1 VTTPDAG
8 LQQEIHSLAAEIV
21 HAYEEL
27 HLLYELGQVLTS
39 DLGVSEVTSLIVE
52 KILQALT
59 AGDAEL
65 RLASSSEPVRVSRAN
80 VATAGPDH
88 RLSTTLRSAGE
99 IVGGISLARS
109 PDDEPFSSAD
119 GKLLD
124 AVGTLAANAIR
135 NAQLLQELRSNEAH
149 LRAVLDNVAEGI
161 ITVDEANC
169 IASFNPAAERIFGY
183 AAADVI
189 GGDVRTLLDSLNP
202 GETIGRQ
209 SGDRRFAADVSVGT
223 MRLEHDQPL
232 QIFSVRDITRRKE
245 AEAALEHQALH
256 DALTDLPNRVLLHDR
271 LQQAI
276 RAADRNTTSVALLVM
291 DLDRF
296 KEVND
301 TFGHHTGDQLLEQLG
316 QRLGSVLRAS
326 DTIARLG
333 GDEFAV
339 LLPTAALD
347 EAQQI
352 ADRLLQVLEQPFTLG
367 GLQLEIDASI
377 GIALSPDHGHDA
389 DTLLRRADV
398 AMYVA
403 KRGNVGHAVYTADQ
417 DQHSPMRLAMV
428 SELRRAIDQNELSLY
443 FQPKVSLAAGSV
455 TCAEALVRWQHP
467 RHGLLGPDLFVPI
480 AEQTGLIR
488 PLARWV
494 LDAALRQCSRWR
506 HQGLDLAVAV
516 NLSMRN
522 LHDPEVVDT
531 IRQLLTRWGI
541 PPSRLVVEITES
553 SLMADAERAMDVLG
567 RLRAMGVGISIDDFG
582 TGYSSLAYLKRLP
595 VDELK
600 IDKSFVAHIA
610 SDDNDAAIVRSTIG
624 LAHDLGLAVVAEG
637 IEDEVTWDYLAGL
650 GCDVAQ
656 GYFISR
662 PLPVAAFGDWLA
674 TTHWRPQSSAC
685 PSFFKQTVPGD
696 AAPEESQASKIL
708 SGRVTRNDRV
718 A

>member
-1 VTTPDAG
+1 VIEADAE
-8 LQQEIHSLAAEIV
+8 QQNEIDSLAGEIV

-27 HLLYELGQVLTS
+27 HLLYELGEVLTS
-39 DLGVSEVTSLIVE
+39 DLSVSQVSDVIVE
-52 KILQALT
+52 QMLNALT
-59 AGDAEL
+59 ADDAEL
-65 RLASSSEPVRVSRAN
+65 RLASSNTPARA
-80 VATAGPDH
+80 ASTCIAQAGPEH

-99 IVGGISLARS
+99 VVGSISLART
-109 PDDEPFSSAD
+109 PRDEPFSSAD

-161 ITVDEANC
+161 ITVDDDTHQ

-183 AAADVI
+183 PAVDVI
-189 GGDVRTLLDSLNP
+189 GQDVRLFLDSFRP
-202 GETIGRQ
+202 GETIGR
-209 SGDRRFAADVSVGT
+209 RRGGQVFPVDVSVGE
-223 MRLEHDQPL
+223 MRLEDQHL
-232 QIFSVRDITRRKE
+232 LIFSVRDITARKH

-256 DALTDLPNRVLLHDR
+256 DSLTDLPNRVLLHDR

-276 RAADRNTTSVALLVM
+276 RAAERNHSSVALLVM

-301 TFGHHTGDQLLEQLG
+301 TFGHHTGDRLLTQLG
-316 QRLGSVLRAS
+316 DRLGSILRSA

-339 LLPTAALD
+339 LLPTATVEDAR
-347 EAQQI
+347 QI
-352 ADRLLQVLEQPFTLG
+352 AERLLQVLEQPFALG
-367 GLQLEIDASI
+367 GLQLVTDASI
-377 GIALSPDHGHDA
+377 GIALSPDHGQDA

-403 KRGNVGHAVYTADQ
+403 KRRNTGYALYTADQ
-417 DQHSPMRLAMV
+417 DEHSPMRLAMV
-428 SELRRAIDQNELSLY
+428 SELRRAIEQNKLSLY
-443 FQPKVSLAAGSV
+443 FQPKVRLDDGQV
-455 TCAEALVRWQHP
+455 TCAEALVRWDHP
-467 RHGLLGPDLFVPI
+467 RHGMLSPDVFVPI

-494 LDAALRQCSRWR
+494 LDAALRQCNRWR
-506 HQGLDLAVAV
+506 RDGLDLSVAV

-531 IRQLLTRWGI
+531 IRQLLSRWGI
-541 PPSRLVVEITES
+541 PPARLVIEITES
-553 SLMADAERAMDVLG
+553 SLMADATRAMDILS
-567 RLRAMGVGISIDDFG
+567 RLRAMGISISIDDFG

-600 IDKSFVAHIA
+600 IDKSFVANIA
-610 SDDNDAAIVRSTIG
+610 SDENDAAIVRSTIR
-624 LAHDLGLAVVAEG
+624 LAHDLGLSVVAEG
-637 IEDEVTWDYLAGL
+637 IEDQQTLEFLTGL

-662 PLPVAAFGDWLA
+662 PLPVLALGDWLA
-674 TTHWRPQSSAC
+674 SAHWHPRYAH
-685 PSFFKQTVPGD
+685 
-696 AAPEESQASKIL
+696 AA
-708 SGRVTRNDRV
+708 
-718 A
+718 

>member
-1 VTTPDAG
+1 MIDADDG

-39 DLGVSEVTSLIVE
+39 DLTVSEVTSLIVE
-52 KILQALT
+52 KIFQALA

-65 RLASSSEPVRVSRAN
+65 SLTSASLPVRISRGS

-99 IVGGISLARS
+99 IVGRISLARPAS
-109 PDDEPFSSAD
+109 AEAFSSAD

-135 NAQLLQELRSNEAH
+135 NAQLLQELRANEAH

-161 ITVDEANC
+161 VTVDEAHR
-169 IASFNPAAERIFGY
+169 ISSFNPSAERLFGY
-183 AAADVI
+183 GAVEVI
-189 GGDVRTLLDSLNP
+189 GSDARLLLDSLSP
-202 GETIGRQ
+202 GETIGHR
-209 SGDRRFAADVSVGT
+209 SGGQQFPVDLSVGE
-223 MRLEHDQPL
+223 MRRDCGGDQQHL
-232 QIFSVRDITRRKE
+232 LIFSIRDITARKQ

-271 LQQAI
+271 LQHAI
-276 RAADRNTTSVALLVM
+276 RAAQRDRTAVALLIM

-316 QRLGSVLRAS
+316 ERLGSVLRGS

-339 LLPTAALD
+339 LLPTATLAD
-347 EAQQI
+347 AHHI
-352 ADRLLQVLEQPFTLG
+352 AARLLELLEEPFSLG

-377 GIALSPDHGHDA
+377 GIALSPEHGTDA

-398 AMYVA
+398 AMYIA
-403 KRGNVGHAVYTADQ
+403 KRNGSGHALYNAEQ
-417 DQHSPMRLAMV
+417 DQHSPMRLALV
-428 SELRRAIDQNELSLY
+428 GELRRAIDQNELSLY
-443 FQPKVSLAAGSV
+443 FQPKVSLKHSKV
-455 TCAEALVRWQHP
+455 LCAEALVRWEHP
-467 RHGLLGPDLFVPI
+467 RHGMLGPDEFVPV

-488 PLARWV
+488 PLARSV
-494 LDAALRQCSRWR
+494 LEAAVRQCNRWR
-506 HQGLDLAVAV
+506 QEGLDLAVAV

-522 LHDPEVVDT
+522 LHDAEIVDT
-531 IRQLLTRWGI
+531 IRQLLSRWGI
-541 PPSRLVVEITES
+541 PPARLVIEITES
-553 SLMADAERAMDVLG
+553 SLMADAARAMEVLS
-567 RLRAMGVGISIDDFG
+567 RLQEMGVGISIDDFG

-600 IDKSFVAHIA
+600 IDKSFVANMA
-610 SDDNDAAIVRSTIG
+610 RDENDAAIVRSTIG
-624 LAHDLGLAVVAEG
+624 LAHDLGLTVVAEG
-637 IEDEVTWDYLAGL
+637 IEDQATWDLLVEL
-650 GCDVAQ
+650 GCDVGQ
-656 GYFISR
+656 GYYVSR
-662 PLPVAAFGDWLA
+662 PMPAATLGVWL
-674 TTHWRPQSSAC
+674 TTCGWEPRYWR
-685 PSFFKQTVPGD
+685 
-696 AAPEESQASKIL
+696 AA
-708 SGRVTRNDRV
+708 
-718 A
+718 

>member
-1 VTTPDAG
+1 MTTPDAG

-674 TTHWRPQSSAC
+674 TTQWKPQSSAC
-685 PSFFKQTVPGD
+685 PNFFKQTFPGD

>member
-1 VTTPDAG
+1 MIADAVESQSE
-8 LQQEIHSLAAEIV
+8 LDSLAAEIV

-27 HLLYELGQVLTS
+27 HLLYELGEVLTS
-39 DLGVSEVTSLIVE
+39 DLSVSQVTDLIVG
-52 KILQALT
+52 KILHALS
-59 AGDAEL
+59 AGAAEL
-65 RLASSSEPVRVSRAN
+65 GLASSNEPVRIARTCVEK
-80 VATAGPDH
+80 AGPDH
-88 RLSTTLRSAGE
+88 RLTTTLRSAGE
-99 IVGGISLARS
+99 IVGNISLAR
-109 PDDEPFSSAD
+109 PPQDEPFSSAD

-161 ITVDEANC
+161 ITVEDSRC

-189 GGDVRTLLDSLNP
+189 GQDVRLFLDSVRP
-202 GETIGRQ
+202 GETIGRRSDGQ
-209 SGDRRFAADVSVGT
+209 EFPADMSVGE
-223 MRLEHDQPL
+223 MRLNDQHL
-232 QIFSVRDITRRKE
+232 LIFSVRDISLRKR

-276 RAADRNTTSVALLVM
+276 RAAERNRSSVALLVM

-301 TFGHHTGDQLLEQLG
+301 TFGHHTGDLLLAQLG
-316 QRLGSVLRAS
+316 QRLGSVLRSS

-339 LLPTAALD
+339 LLPTATFDDARH
-347 EAQQI
+347 I
-352 ADRLLQVLEQPFTLG
+352 ADRLLQVLEEPFVLG
-367 GLQLEIDASI
+367 ALQLEIDASI
-377 GIALSPDHGHDA
+377 GIALSPDHGQDA

-403 KRGNVGHAVYTADQ
+403 KRNNTGHALYTADQ
-417 DQHSPMRLAMV
+417 DEHSPMRLAMV
-428 SELRRAIDQNELSLY
+428 GELRRAIDQNELSLY
-443 FQPKVSLAAGSV
+443 FQPKVDLESGEV
-455 TCAEALVRWQHP
+455 TCAEALVRWDHP
-467 RHGLLGPDLFVPI
+467 RHGMLSPDMFVPI

-494 LDAALRQCSRWR
+494 LDAALRQCNRWR
-506 HQGLDLAVAV
+506 RDGLDLSVAV

-522 LHDPEVVDT
+522 LHDPEVVDM
-531 IRQLLTRWGI
+531 IRQLLVRWGI
-541 PPSRLVVEITES
+541 PPASLVIEITES
-553 SLMADAERAMDVLG
+553 SLMADAARAMDVLG
-567 RLRAMGVGISIDDFG
+567 RLRGMGVSVSIDDFG

-595 VDELK
+595 VNELK

-610 SDDNDAAIVRSTIG
+610 SDHNDAAIVRSTIG
-624 LAHDLGLAVVAEG
+624 LAHDLGLSVVAEG
-637 IEDEVTWDYLAGL
+637 IEDQQTLEFLADL

-662 PLPVAAFGDWLA
+662 PLPVVALGDWLA
-674 TTHWRPQSSAC
+674 SANWH
-685 PSFFKQTVPGD
+685 PRY
-696 AAPEESQASKIL
+696 AH
-708 SGRVTRNDRV
+708 V

>member
-1 VTTPDAG
+1 M
-8 LQQEIHSLAAEIV
+8 
-21 HAYEEL
+21 
-27 HLLYELGQVLTS
+27 
-39 DLGVSEVTSLIVE
+39 
-52 KILQALT
+52 
-59 AGDAEL
+59 
-65 RLASSSEPVRVSRAN
+65 
-80 VATAGPDH
+80 
-88 RLSTTLRSAGE
+88 
-99 IVGGISLARS
+99 
-109 PDDEPFSSAD
+109 
-119 GKLLD
+119 
-124 AVGTLAANAIR
+124 
-135 NAQLLQELRSNEAH
+135 QELRSNEAH

-161 ITVDEANC
+161 ITTDAAQC

-183 AAADVI
+183 AATDVI
-189 GGDVRTLLDSLNP
+189 GQDMRVLLDSLNA
-202 GETIGRQ
+202 GETVGRRA
-209 SGDRRFAADVSVGT
+209 GNERFAADVSVST
-223 MRLEHDQPL
+223 MRVEQDQPML
-232 QIFSVRDITRRKE
+232 IFSVRDITRRKQ

-276 RAADRNTTSVALLVM
+276 RSADRTRASVALLVM

-301 TFGHHTGDQLLEQLG
+301 TFGDHTGDQLLEQLG
-316 QRLGSVLRAS
+316 QRLGGVLRGS

-339 LLPTAALD
+339 LLPTATLA

-352 ADRLLQVLEQPFTLG
+352 AARLLQVLEQPFSLG

-377 GIALSPDHGHDA
+377 GIALAPEHGHDA

-403 KRGNVGHAVYTADQ
+403 KRGNAGHAVYTADQ
-417 DQHSPMRLAMV
+417 DQHSPMRLALV
-428 SELRRAIDQNELSLY
+428 SELRRAIEQNELSLY
-443 FQPKVSLAAGSV
+443 FQPKVDLQSGSV

-467 RHGLLGPDLFVPI
+467 RHGMLSPDVFVPV

-494 LDAALRQCSRWR
+494 LDAALRQCNRWR
-506 HQGLDLAVAV
+506 RQGLDLAVAV

-531 IRQLLTRWGI
+531 IRQLLSRWGI
-541 PPSRLVVEITES
+541 PPAHLVVEITES
-553 SLMADAERAMDVLG
+553 SLMADAERALEVLG
-567 RLRAMGVGISIDDFG
+567 RLRTMGVGVSIDDFG

-610 SDDNDAAIVRSTIG
+610 SDGNDAAIVRSTIG

-637 IEDEVTWDYLAGL
+637 IEDQATWDYLAGL
-650 GCDVAQ
+650 RCDVAQ

-662 PLPVAAFGDWLA
+662 PLPVSAFGEWL
-674 TTHWRPQSSAC
+674 SSSRWEAR
-685 PSFFKQTVPGD
+685 SAN
-696 AAPEESQASKIL
+696 AA
-708 SGRVTRNDRV
+708 
-718 A
+718 

>member
-1 VTTPDAG
+1 MIAADNG
-8 LQQEIHSLAAEIV
+8 LHSEIDSLAAEIV

-27 HLLYELGQVLTS
+27 HLLYELGEVLTS
-39 DLGVSEVTSLIVE
+39 DLGVAQVTDLIIE
-52 KILQALT
+52 KILHALN
-59 AGDAEL
+59 AGAAEL
-65 RLASSSEPVRVSRAN
+65 RLAASNQPVRLARTCVER
-80 VATAGPDH
+80 AGPDH
-88 RLSTTLRSAGE
+88 RLNTILRSAGE
-99 IVGGISLARS
+99 IVGSISVARA
-109 PDDEPFSSAD
+109 PEHEPFSSAD

-135 NAQLLQELRSNEAH
+135 NAQLVQELRSNEAH

-161 ITVDEANC
+161 MTVEDSHC

-183 AAADVI
+183 PAAEVI
-189 GGDVRTLLDSLNP
+189 GQDVRRFLDSLRT
-202 GETIGRQ
+202 GETIGRRGNGQ
-209 SGDRRFAADVSVGT
+209 DFPADVSVGE
-223 MRLEHDQPL
+223 MRLNERHL
-232 QIFSVRDITRRKE
+232 LIYSVRDITLRKR

-256 DALTDLPNRVLLHDR
+256 DSLTDLPNRVLLHDR

-276 RAADRNTTSVALLVM
+276 RAAERTRSSVALLVM

-301 TFGHHTGDQLLEQLG
+301 TFGHHTGDLLLEQLG
-316 QRLGSVLRAS
+316 ERLGSVLRSS

-339 LLPTAALD
+339 LLPTATVEDAR
-347 EAQQI
+347 QI
-352 ADRLLQVLEQPFTLG
+352 AERLLQVLEEPFTLG

-377 GIALSPDHGHDA
+377 GIALSPDHGQDA
-389 DTLLRRADV
+389 DALLRRADV

-403 KRGNVGHAVYTADQ
+403 KRKNVGHALYTADQ
-417 DQHSPMRLAMV
+417 DEHSPMRLAMV
-428 SELRRAIDQNELSLY
+428 SELRRAIDQDELSLY
-443 FQPKVSLAAGSV
+443 FQPKLDLETGEV
-455 TCAEALVRWQHP
+455 TCAEALVRWDHP
-467 RHGLLGPDLFVPI
+467 THGLLSPDVFVPI

-494 LDAALRQCSRWR
+494 LDAALRQCNRWR
-506 HQGLDLAVAV
+506 RDGLDLSVAV

-531 IRQLLTRWGI
+531 IRQLLLRWGI
-541 PPSRLVVEITES
+541 PPARLVIEITES
-553 SLMADAERAMDVLG
+553 SLMADAARAMDVLG
-567 RLRAMGVGISIDDFG
+567 RLRGMGVSVSIDDFG

-610 SDDNDAAIVRSTIG
+610 SDGNDAAIVRSTIG
-624 LAHDLGLAVVAEG
+624 LAHDLGLSVVAEG
-637 IEDEVTWDYLAGL
+637 IEDQQTLEFLAEL

-662 PLPVAAFGDWLA
+662 PLPVVALGDWLA
-674 TTHWRPQSSAC
+674 SANWH
-685 PSFFKQTVPGD
+685 PRYAH
-696 AAPEESQASKIL
+696 AA
-708 SGRVTRNDRV
+708 
-718 A
+718 

>member
-1 VTTPDAG
+1 MSETQANLG
-8 LQQEIHSLAAEIV
+8 LQQEIQSLAAEVV

-27 HLLYELGQVLTS
+27 HLLYELGEVLTS
-39 DLGVSEVTSLIVE
+39 DLSVSGVTSLILE
-52 KILQALT
+52 KILQALD

-65 RLASSSEPVRVSRAN
+65 SLTSTSVPVRVSRAA
-80 VATAGPDH
+80 VIGVGPDY
-88 RLSTTLRSAGE
+88 RLTTTLRSAGD
-99 IVGGISLARS
+99 IVGRISLAR
-109 PDDEPFSSAD
+109 PPEAGAFSSAD

-135 NAQLLQELRSNEAH
+135 NAQLVQELRSNEAH

-161 ITVDEANC
+161 ITVTETNS

-183 AAADVI
+183 AAAEVI
-189 GGDVRTLLDSLNP
+189 GRDARQLLDSLSA
-202 GETIGRQ
+202 GETIGRRA
-209 SGDRRFAADVSVGT
+209 GTETFPVDVSVSS
-223 MRLEHDQPL
+223 MRLKAEEQQL
-232 QIFSVRDITRRKE
+232 LIYSVRDITARKE

-276 RAADRNTTSVALLVM
+276 RAAQRDGSPVALLVM

-301 TFGHHTGDQLLEQLG
+301 TFGHHTGDQLLAQLG
-316 QRLGSVLRAS
+316 TRLGSVLRGS

-339 LLPTAALD
+339 LLPTATVEDAR
-347 EAQQI
+347 EI
-352 ADRLLQVLEQPFTLG
+352 ADRLLQMLDEPFALG

-377 GIALSPDHGHDA
+377 GIALAPEHGSDA

-403 KRGNVGHAVYTADQ
+403 KRSGSGHALYTAEQ

-428 SELRRAIDQNELSLY
+428 AELRRAFDHNELFLY
-443 FQPKVSLAAGSV
+443 FQPKVSLSGGHITS
-455 TCAEALVRWQHP
+455 AEALVRWQHP
-467 RHGLLGPDLFVPI
+467 RHGLLGPDQFVPI

-494 LDAALRQCSRWR
+494 LEAALRQCNRWR
-506 HQGLDLAVAV
+506 QSGLDLAVAV

-522 LHDPEVVDT
+522 LHDAEIADM

-541 PPSRLVVEITES
+541 PPSRLVIEITES
-553 SLMADAERAMDVLG
+553 SLMADAARAMEVLG

-600 IDKSFVAHIA
+600 IDKSFVAHMA
-610 SDDNDAAIVRSTIG
+610 TDENDAAIVRSTIG
-624 LAHDLGLAVVAEG
+624 LAHDLGLVVVAEG
-637 IEDEVTWDYLAGL
+637 IEDQATWDMLTAL

-656 GYFISR
+656 GFFVSR
-662 PLPVAAFGDWLA
+662 PLPAAALGEWLE
-674 TTHWRPQSSAC
+674 SSRWEPRHA
-685 PSFFKQTVPGD
+685 
-696 AAPEESQASKIL
+696 
-708 SGRVTRNDRV
+708 RV

>member
-1 VTTPDAG
+1 MTQDGLG
-8 LQQEIHSLAAEIV
+8 LQEEIHSLAAEIV

-27 HLLYELGQVLTS
+27 HLLYELGEVLTTDLSVS
-39 DLGVSEVTSLIVE
+39 DVTNLIVE
-52 KILQALT
+52 KILHALD

-65 RLASSSEPVRVSRAN
+65 SLASTTVPVRVSRETGLASSQ
-80 VATAGPDH
+80 DH
-88 RLSTTLRSAGE
+88 RLDTTLRSAGE
-99 IVGGISLARS
+99 TVGTIRLSR
-109 PDDEPFSSAD
+109 PPTEEPFSSAD

-135 NAQLLQELRSNEAH
+135 SAQLVQELRSNEAH

-161 ITVDEANC
+161 ITVDESQRVV
-169 IASFNPAAERIFGY
+169 SFNPAAERIFGY

-189 GGDVRTLLDSLNP
+189 GAPVCLLLSTLEP
-202 GETIGRQ
+202 GETIARR
-209 SGDRRFAADVSVGT
+209 SEDREFAADVSVAR
-223 MRLEHDQPL
+223 MRLGGENL
-232 QIFSVRDITRRKE
+232 LILSVRDITARKQ
-245 AEAALEHQALH
+245 AEAALQHQALH
-256 DALTDLPNRVLLHDR
+256 DSLTDLPNRVLLHDR

-276 RAADRNTTSVALLVM
+276 RAAQRSGAAVALLVM

-339 LLPTAALD
+339 LLPTATVEDAR
-347 EAQQI
+347 QI
-352 ADRLLQVLEQPFTLG
+352 AERLLQVLDEPFALG

-377 GIALSPDHGHDA
+377 GMALSPDHGSDA
-389 DTLLRRADV
+389 DSLLRHADV

-403 KRGNVGHAVYTADQ
+403 KRGATGHALYTADQ

-428 SELRRAIDQNELSLY
+428 SELRRAIDQDELSLY
-443 FQPKVSLAAGSV
+443 FQPKVSLRDGTV
-455 TCAEALVRWQHP
+455 TCAEALVRWTHP
-467 RHGLLGPDLFVPI
+467 RHGLLGPDQFVPI
-480 AEQTGLIR
+480 AEQTGLVR

-494 LDAALRQCSRWR
+494 LEAALRQCNRWR
-506 HQGLDLAVAV
+506 QEGLDLAVAV

-531 IRQLLTRWGI
+531 IRQLLARWGI
-541 PPSRLVVEITES
+541 PPARLVIEITES
-553 SLMADAERAMDVLG
+553 SLMADATRALDVLG

-595 VDELK
+595 VHELK
-600 IDKSFVAHIA
+600 IDKSFVANLAH
-610 SDDNDAAIVRSTIG
+610 DDNDAAIVRSTVG
-624 LAHDLGLAVVAEG
+624 LAHDLGLTVVAEG
-637 IEDEVTWDYLAGL
+637 VEDQATWDLLEKL

-656 GYFISR
+656 GYFLSH
-662 PLPVAAFGDWLA
+662 PLPAAELGEWLA
-674 TTHWRPQSSAC
+674 TSRW
-685 PSFFKQTVPGD
+685 
-696 AAPEESQASKIL
+696 QAKHA
-708 SGRVTRNDRV
+708 RV